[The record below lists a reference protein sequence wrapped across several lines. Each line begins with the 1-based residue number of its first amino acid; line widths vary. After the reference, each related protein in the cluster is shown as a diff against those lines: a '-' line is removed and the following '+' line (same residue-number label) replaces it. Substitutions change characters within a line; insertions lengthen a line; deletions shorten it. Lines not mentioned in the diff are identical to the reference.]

1 MARTTSTAGKLH
13 IKTQENAKIINLPDT
28 AFLSSYWDS
37 NGYAIGYGT
46 RYGDTGKPITKD
58 EYVRK
63 SYVEQ
68 LFNRDVAAAES
79 VVNKA
84 VTVSL
89 SQGQFDACID
99 FVYQFGASRF
109 QTSTLLKVINKS
121 PADYAAVSAEFRR
134 WINVNGSPNDT
145 LKKRRELN
153 IVQYTTGGAVQ
164 SVTVVWVAIVAVLA
178 LAFYFNRNK

>member
-28 AFLSSYWDS
+28 AFLSAYYDS

-68 LFNRDVAAAES
+68 LFNRDVAAAE
-79 VVNKA
+79 VIVNRY

-89 SQGQFDACID
+89 SQGQFDSLID
-99 FVYQFGASRF
+99 FVYQFGGSKF
-109 QTSTLLKVINKS
+109 VTSTLLRVVNEN
-121 PADYAAVSAEFRR
+121 PANYAAVSAEFRR
-134 WINVNGSPNDT
+134 WINVNGSPNEA

-164 SVTVVWVAIVAVLA
+164 SVTVVWVVIVAILA
-178 LAFYFNRNK
+178 AAFYFNRNK

>member
-28 AFLSSYWDS
+28 AFLSAYWDS

-46 RYGDTGKPITKD
+46 RYGDSGKPITKD

-68 LFNRDVAAAES
+68 LFNRDIAAAES
-79 VVNKA
+79 GVNKLL
-84 VTVSL
+84 TVSL
-89 SQGQFDACID
+89 NQGQFDSLID
-99 FVYQFGASRF
+99 FVYQFGVSALKG
-109 QTSTLLKVINKS
+109 STLLKVINAN

-134 WINVNGSPNDT
+134 WINVNGSPNEV

-153 IVQYTTGGAVQ
+153 VVQYTSGGAVQ
-164 SVTVVWVAIVAVLA
+164 SVTVVWVVIVAILA
-178 LAFYFNRNK
+178 AAFYFNRNK